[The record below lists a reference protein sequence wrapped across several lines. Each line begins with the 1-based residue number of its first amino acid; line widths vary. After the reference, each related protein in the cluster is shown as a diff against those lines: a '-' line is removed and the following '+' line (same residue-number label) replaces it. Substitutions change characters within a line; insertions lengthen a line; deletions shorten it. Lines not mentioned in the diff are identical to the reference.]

1 MIVEKVYE
9 HKRSEIKQY
18 PVNANRASSLGHP
31 CTRYLVLDRTRW
43 QEKAL
48 YSERLQM
55 VFDIGNDIEDRV
67 MKDLKE
73 AGLEVIEQQRSFTWP
88 EYLITGHIDA
98 KIISGEN
105 GNRTVYPIEVKSMSP
120 FAFEKVNSV
129 QDMLNSKY
137 AYMRAYPGQMTL
149 YLLMDNKEKGFFIL
163 KNKVT
168 GAMKEI
174 PVELDYDLG
183 ESLLQK
189 ATVINTHVANKT
201 LPDPIEY
208 DENICTE
215 CGYNHICT
223 PDRIGK
229 EVEIIDNEELEG
241 LLKRYEELKPA
252 TKEYDEVDK
261 RISEIVNGKEKLL
274 VGNYFITGNWRKTTK
289 YNVPADVKTQ
299 YAEESRYWVKKIQRA
314 A

>member
-9 HKRSEIKQY
+9 HKRSQIKQY

-31 CTRYLVLDRTRW
+31 CTRYLVFDRTRW
-43 QEKAL
+43 EEKTL
-48 YSERLQM
+48 HNERLQM
-55 VFDIGNDIEDRV
+55 IFDLGNDIEQRV
-67 MKDLKE
+67 LKDLTE
-73 AGLEVIEQQRSFTWP
+73 AGLTIIEQQRSFSWP
-88 EYLITGHIDA
+88 EYQITGHIDA
-98 KIISGEN
+98 KLIIDD
-105 GNRTVYPIEVKSMSP
+105 VYPIEIKSTSP
-120 FAFEKVNSV
+120 FVFDKINSID
-129 QDMLNSKY
+129 DMLKSKY
-137 AYMRAYPGQMTL
+137 AYMRAYPGQMML

-174 PVELDYDLG
+174 PVDLDYALG
-183 ESLLQK
+183 ESLLKK
-189 ATVINTHVANKT
+189 AEAINAHVANKT

-208 DENICTE
+208 DENVCSE
-215 CGYNHICT
+215 CGYNHICV

-229 EVEIIDNEELEG
+229 EVEVIDNEELEG
-241 LLKRYEELKPA
+241 LLKRYEELKPS

-274 VGNYFITGNWRKTTK
+274 VGNYFITGSWRKTTK

-299 YAEESRYWVKKIQRA
+299 YAEESKYWVKKIQRA